1 MSDLEKLTLELV
13 EKHPQMAARLL
24 AALIERLGWPYH
36 SESIAVNA
44 IAESPCL
51 AKTRS
56 GLERWITTS
65 SVRS

>member
-24 AALIERLGWPYH
+24 AALIERSGWSYH

-44 IAESPCL
+44 SESSCL

-56 GLERWITTS
+56 GLERWITIS